1 MACGETPQENAQYH
15 QRKRL
20 RTLKEWIDT
29 IINHLFWCVV
39 SSPSNCPQLVL
50 AKWKSMLDHLQN
62 RHTGHEDSLFRSCAH
77 KPLQCRDAKK
87 KWIQPSNKLAIKIE
101 KAVMSS
107 SLLSDMQKLSG
118 EHQTSVVEAFYSLI
132 VQFAPKSLVFAFSA
146 MKYRLE
152 LAALHYNENS
162 GRCQARTKEGKLQ
175 YKVRY
180 PKYKRGGHIVQRR
193 QVAATYGGFNI
204 FFLDNITHSLQV
216 CNRRHF

>member
-1 MACGETPQENAQYH
+1 MLDCE
-15 QRKRL
+15 R
-20 RTLKEWIDT
+20 LKEWIDT

-77 KPLQCRDAKK
+77 EPLQCRDAKK

-132 VQFAPKSLVFAFSA
+132 VQFAPKSLVFAFPA

-204 FFLDNITHSLQV
+204 FLLDNITHSLQV